1 MKKLYYILT
10 IVFAVVLNGEEKY
23 NNSIPHYVWD
33 SDSSNVGQTEIW
45 FQDWTDY
52 TRLFVK
58 SIKDT
63 IDWYKKNS
71 SCEVSYQDDTWAPL
85 KYENIS
91 LALVLPNSHPPH
103 IAFEK
108 DDAHKYGELKLHRD
122 GTSSVYVRDPS
133 NNAVEMLKINK

>member
-1 MKKLYYILT
+1 MDKIHHIAIEVT
-10 IVFAVVLNGEEKY
+10 
-23 NNSIPHYVWD
+23 
-33 SDSSNVGQTEIW
+33 
-45 FQDWTDY
+45 
-52 TRLFVK
+52 

-63 IDWYKKNS
+63 IDWYKEHS
-71 SCEVSYQDDTWAPL
+71 SCEISYQDDTWALL

-91 LALVLPNSHPPH
+91 LALVLPNTHPPH

-133 NNAVEMLKINK
+133 NNAVEMLKLNK

>member
-1 MKKLYYILT
+1 MFSQLT
-10 IVFAVVLNGEEKY
+10 IAHADWIFGELLKGIE
-23 NNSIPHYVWD
+23 
-33 SDSSNVGQTEIW
+33 
-45 FQDWTDY
+45 
-52 TRLFVK
+52 
-58 SIKDT
+58 
-63 IDWYKKNS
+63 
-71 SCEVSYQDDTWAPL
+71 DDTWALL

-133 NNAVEMLKINK
+133 NNAVEMLKLNK